1 MNLSTVSKAH
11 AIRTVFLMCVALL
24 SISLSAQSLQAR
36 LSLEVHDATLPGF
49 VRQLENSTGF
59 TFVYGQDVKLIHR
72 ISLKADSLT
81 INEILQRAFASQPVG
96 YEIKGHHILL
106 HRRPLPPRAELK
118 KYTISGYVTDQASA
132 ETLIGANIVESL
144 RKTGTSTN
152 AFGFYTLTLPEGEVE
167 LAISYMGYDTR
178 HSRFYLNKDTVLHVA
193 LASNNLLDEV
203 VVTSDRRDAGIE
215 STAMGAHEI
224 PLTQIQHTPVL
235 LGEADLLKTL
245 QLMPGVQAGMEGF
258 SGLYVRGGGPDE
270 NLVLLDGI
278 PVYNADHLLGIF
290 SVFTPEAIKNVTLYK
305 SSFPARYGGRL
316 SSVVDVRT
324 NDGDMK
330 HLHGTVST
338 GTLTTKLHLEGPLKR
353 DRTSFLLS
361 ARGTHT
367 AWLMP
372 FIKIDDDNY
381 LYCFYDV
388 NAKLNHKFSDRS
400 RLFLGFYNGQ
410 DIFNWKYEVNYT
422 EQQYGSNISY
432 TSWEED
438 KTKLRWGNTL
448 ASARWNYVFSSRL
461 FSNTTVAFNRYRMSI
476 VNRNNYRQGYS
487 LQEDEEFHYFGYDY
501 RSGIEDWS
509 LRTDFDYTPTPAHRV
524 KFGAEYL
531 YHTFRP
537 ETTSTRI
544 KEVSGATIEQD
555 TLYAG
560 SGNNTLRGHELSL
573 YAEDDIRLTPRLS
586 ANVGLHLSLFH
597 TQGKS
602 YFSAQ
607 PRLSAR
613 YRLGHGLSAKASFTQ
628 MAQYVHLLSSTPIA
642 MPTDLWVP
650 ITRHIRPMRSNQYA
664 AGLYHNGLPG
674 WEFSVEGYYKQLRNV
689 LEYKDG
695 VTLMGTSVNWE
706 DKVEM
711 GTGRSM
717 GLEFMVQKTTG
728 RTTGWLAYTLA
739 KSDRQF
745 KGGTINQGRRF
756 PYKYDRRHNL
766 SLCLNH
772 KFSDRIDV
780 GASWVFYT
788 GGTATIPERRTTIV
802 TPDGSIAEEDYYSG
816 RNNYRIPASHRLNVG
831 INFNKKTKRGM
842 RTWNISVY
850 NVYNAMNPML
860 VYAEQEDSYWS
871 PDPGYFQNGKTVVKK
886 LTFLP
891 LLPSVTYTFRF

>member
-11 AIRTVFLMCVALL
+11 AIRTVLLVCVALL
-24 SISLSAQSLQAR
+24 SASLSAQDAR
-36 LSLEVHDATLPGF
+36 TRYSLEVRNATLSGF
-49 VRQLENSTGF
+49 ARQVEAATGF
-59 TFVYGQDVKLIHR
+59 AFVYGQDVHLAHPIT
-72 ISLKADSLT
+72 LQADSLT
-81 INEILQRAFASQPVG
+81 IGEILQRAFADQPVR
-96 YEIKGHHILL
+96 YEVKGRHIVLQQ
-106 HRRPLPPRAELK
+106 RSQATDRQK
-118 KYTISGYVTDQASA
+118 KHTISGYVTDQASA
-132 ETLIGANIVESL
+132 ETLIGANIVNLPS
-144 RKTGTSTN
+144 KAGTSTN

-167 LAISYMGYDTR
+167 LSISYMGYDTR
-178 HSRFYLNKDTVLHVA
+178 HSRFYLNRDTVLNVA

-361 ARGTHT
+361 TRGTHT

-372 FIKIDDDNY
+372 LIKTDDGNY

-410 DIFNWKYEVNYT
+410 DVFRWKQEVNYT

-487 LQEDEEFHYFGYDY
+487 LQEDEEFRYFGYDY
-501 RSGIEDWS
+501 HSGIEDWS
-509 LRTDFDYTPTPAHRV
+509 LRTDFDYTPVPAHRI
-524 KFGAEYL
+524 KFGLEYL
-531 YHTFRP
+531 HHTFRP

-544 KEVSGATIEQD
+544 KETTGTIVEQD

-560 SGNNTLRGHELSL
+560 SGNSTLRGHELSV
-573 YAEDDIRLTPRLS
+573 YAEDDISLTSRLS

-650 ITRHIRPMRSNQYA
+650 ITRHIRPMRANQYA
-664 AGLYHNGLPG
+664 VGLYHNGLPG

-695 VTLMGTSVNWE
+695 VTLMGTSTNWE

-745 KGGTINQGRRF
+745 KGGTINHGRRF

-788 GGTATIPERRTTIV
+788 GGTATIPERRTQIV
-802 TPDGSIAEEDYYSG
+802 TPGGEVMEEDYYSG

-850 NVYNAMNPML
+850 NAYNAMNPML
-860 VYAEQEDSYWS
+860 VYAEHEKSYWDAGES
-871 PDPGYFQNGKTVVKK
+871 VFKDGKTVVKK